1 MVIGLRFSTPIKL
14 IISEEQV
21 QIIGLFL
28 PTAIMNNK
36 FGKRRHYLEEQD
48 LLHNSEVCREELHKG
63 QAEYIRWMAMPEKLL
78 KQKA

>member
-1 MVIGLRFSTPIKL
+1 MLSKNLSNWSRKSLEMCLIMLR
-14 IISEEQV
+14 
-21 QIIGLFL
+21 
-28 PTAIMNNK
+28 